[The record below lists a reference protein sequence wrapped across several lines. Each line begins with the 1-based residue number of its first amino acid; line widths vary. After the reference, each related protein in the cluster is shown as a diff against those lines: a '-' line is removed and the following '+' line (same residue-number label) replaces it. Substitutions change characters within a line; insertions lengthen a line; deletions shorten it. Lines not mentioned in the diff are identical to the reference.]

1 MVRLTNKKIRWIIR
15 RKTEGEKT
23 NEQIAAAMKIT
34 PRRVQQLY
42 QKYKATG
49 AVPKLN
55 KNRRPRTHLTEEQRQ
70 IIDGAHREVYLGARL
85 LRHHIR

>member
-1 MVRLTNKKIRWIIR
+1 MVRLTNKKIRGIIR

-49 AVPKLN
+49 TIPKLN
-55 KNRRPRTHLTEEQRQ
+55 KNRRPKTHLT
-70 IIDGAHREVYLGARL
+70 G
-85 LRHHIR
+85 